1 MAGALNGVREA
12 KQRGLGRTAGR
23 GRSWGW
29 RPDRVAPA
37 GTRLPRLRLSLRQ
50 VLHEPLIDEDPVF
63 IATCTE
69 RELRKRKKR
78 KFSLWVRQCSSTG
91 FIVQVG
97 RAGGRRG
104 AGRAGHPSAH
114 VPAHG
119 ACRVLRQ
126 RLDAGWGRPRPS
138 GRQGGRPRPR
148 HGPSATA
155 APASAERQRSG
166 PSRCRGRAVS
176 PEGERAAGPEGPPP
190 IAASAAPAPASTPG
204 GHGRPPRGWPSS
216 APGEGRRLSC
226 RQQPGCRG
234 LEGTNGAGGD
244 QEVAAEWQLL
254 AWAGCPAAGAPS
266 PASSAEPATP
276 PGPGCSLGPRRT
288 RPTAPRVG
296 RGTRTPGAT
305 GLASHRVCQGRR
317 RRGVCSGPRA
327 LLRSATRR
335 PPGAGTCT
343 MGGAGVSGWNGPE
356 SARAQVSGH
365 LLDPGPLCPRGPRW
379 PCHVRVSFAVT
390 LRGDGSRGDFLPPPL
405 LRKGPSQTPRPCH
418 VRLRGFGVLPTQPAG
433 KRRRAGCACAWPT
446 PPAVNAVSSQPE
458 VTSVARRGHTR
469 VGTVLPPPTG
479 ARVPAEARGSR
490 PPQCPSRPCGCSSGC
505 SSVRVCV

>member
-1 MAGALNGVREA
+1 MAGAQNGVREA

-23 GRSWGW
+23 GRSRGW

-104 AGRAGHPSAH
+104 AGRAGHASAH

-119 ACRVLRQ
+119 ACRVLQQ
-126 RLDAGWGRPRPS
+126 RLDAGW
-138 GRQGGRPRPR
+138 GRPRPR

-204 GHGRPPRGWPSS
+204 GHGRPPCGWPSS
-216 APGEGRRLSC
+216 APGGGRRLSC

-234 LEGTNGAGGD
+234 LEGTDGAGDD
-244 QEVAAEWQLL
+244 QEVAAKWQLL

-276 PGPGCSLGPRRT
+276 PGPAAAPARGARAPPPPGWDEGRGLLGPPASRL
-288 RPTAPRVG
+288 TACVRAAAGEACAPG
-296 RGTRTPGAT
+296 RG
-305 GLASHRVCQGRR
+305 
-317 RRGVCSGPRA
+317 
-327 LLRSATRR
+327 
-335 PPGAGTCT
+335 
-343 MGGAGVSGWNGPE
+343 
-356 SARAQVSGH
+356 
-365 LLDPGPLCPRGPRW
+365 LC
-379 PCHVRVSFAVT
+379 
-390 LRGDGSRGDFLPPPL
+390 
-405 LRKGPSQTPRPCH
+405 
-418 VRLRGFGVLPTQPAG
+418 
-433 KRRRAGCACAWPT
+433 
-446 PPAVNAVSSQPE
+446 
-458 VTSVARRGHTR
+458 
-469 VGTVLPPPTG
+469 
-479 ARVPAEARGSR
+479 
-490 PPQCPSRPCGCSSGC
+490 
-505 SSVRVCV
+505 